1 MAAEA
6 ERSDVVQDKRVGAK
20 TAGHKAAGKV
30 VAAGVVA
37 SAAGLLSLCLLIGRF
52 WGDPMA
58 LPSLLAFILLAL
70 LFQAGFTVSACGLA
84 AIRKQAVYVYLPV
97 ILFSLTVL
105 GLVTGFIGY
114 LVMSGPDV
122 AYLKPAKLDYG
133 WDLDRVSSG
142 LSTCSAKY
150 SRSANMGPRTMKSTM
165 TISVPRRRTPPL
177 SIEMLKRMVDAEP
190 KPQDDGPIRRTS
202 RDAQRLKI
210 SGQDAYKVAD
220 NMSGNRGMSFTQARY
235 WWYSP
240 KLSRQVNCVVILEGG
255 GSWQLDGIEKMLN
268 SIPTE

>member
-6 ERSDVVQDKRVGAK
+6 EQSDAPQGKSVDAKGA
-20 TAGHKAAGKV
+20 APRGAGKV

-58 LPSLLAFILLAL
+58 MPSLLAMVFLAL
-70 LFQAGFTVSACGLA
+70 LFQVGFTVSACGLA
-84 AIRKQAVYVYLPV
+84 AIRKQAVYVYLPA
-97 ILFSLTVL
+97 ILVCLTVV

-114 LVMSGPDV
+114 LVMSGPDTT
-122 AYLKPAKLDYG
+122 YLKPASLEYG
-133 WDLDRVSSG
+133 WELDHVSSG

-150 SRSANMGPRTMKSTM
+150 SRSSNMGQRTMKSAM

-177 SIEMLKRMVDAEP
+177 SIEMLKRVVAAEP
-190 KPQDDGPIRRTS
+190 KPQEDGPVRRTS
-202 RDAQRLKI
+202 RDAERTKI
-210 SGQDAYKVAD
+210 NGQDAYKVVD
-220 NMSGNRGMSFTQARY
+220 TMSGSRGMSFTQARY

-255 GSWQLDGIEKMLN
+255 GAWQLGAIEKMLN
-268 SIPTE
+268 SIPVE